1 KTLLLPAGK
10 IDSALADDGLKSLR
24 ELRED
29 GAKGGHLAGALDFGH
44 RVRQSHRQVLKNAG
58 LKYLRILRQQQ
69 GGGAQVP
76 KVRHPKPI
84 DRNRDALGLH
94 QTGESAKKRGLPSAA
109 RAHQSNALAPMQLQG
124 DVVQRWPEA
133 PSPGVEEA
141 QALDLDFLPA
151 FRH

>member
-1 KTLLLPAGK
+1 
-10 IDSALADDGLKSLR
+10 
-24 ELRED
+24 
-29 GAKGGHLAGALDFGH
+29 
-44 RVRQSHRQVLKNAG
+44 
-58 LKYLRILRQQQ
+58 
-69 GGGAQVP
+69 
-76 KVRHPKPI
+76 KPI

-151 FRH
+151 FRHRRDIEWARWGGEDWIDVGDLGLLPNQVLPVHGH